1 MSSGGCSNRLPHDWH
16 LDAMGISSARAFRIS
31 PVSLSSYLVE
41 DNAQPRRGRLAC
53 AFRMNPSSPAGSCW
67 YGFHLCASGCCRCAS
82 GTVHTSLLL
91 LGPIVHHVTKSC
103 NNFWFVLPKVSI
115 DAWVGEAIVEA
126 VDDVLFRDVR
136 NGGSYVEE
144 TACV

>member
-1 MSSGGCSNRLPHDWH
+1 MVVIC
-16 LDAMGISSARAFRIS
+16 A
-31 PVSLSSYLVE
+31 
-41 DNAQPRRGRLAC
+41 PRVVVVAPREP
-53 AFRMNPSSPAGSCW
+53 FT
-67 YGFHLCASGCCRCAS
+67 H
-82 GTVHTSLLL
+82 LLL
-91 LGPIVHHVTKSC
+91 LLRPIVHHVMKSC
-103 NNFWFVLPKVSI
+103 NNFWSVPPKVSI